1 MDEGAKPWDA
11 CQRKG
16 LGLNMGDT
24 TKISWTGPN
33 GHTEN
38 FWVGCKAVSTGCGLG
53 EGNGKCYAE
62 AWAERMGRDFSK
74 VTRTKTWGD
83 PLRWQKKL
91 SGTNQYEMVF
101 TCSLSDF
108 FIEKADPWRAEAWK
122 VICETPNLIYQI
134 LRKRPGLVEK
144 RLPADWGEGYPHCW
158 LGVSVESKAYLWR
171 MKTLR
176 KIPAVVRFVSAEPLF
191 ENLMPEFEG
200 YLEGFLQCI
209 IGGQSGNGSR
219 NFRSMDHQWAREM
232 FAACKRHG
240 VARFFK
246 QSSAIQT
253 EMGTKLDGELVRE

>member
-1 MDEGAKPWDA
+1 
-11 CQRKG
+11 
-16 LGLNMGDT
+16 MGDT

-38 FWVGCKAVSTGCGLG
+38 FWVGCKAVSPGCGLG

-91 SGTNQYEMVF
+91 RGTNQYEMVF

-108 FIEKADPWRAEAWK
+108 FIEEADLWRSEAWG
-122 VICETPNLIYQI
+122 VIKRCPNLLWQI
-134 LRKRPGLVEK
+134 LTKRPGLIPK

-171 MKTLR
+171 MHTLR
-176 KIPAVVRFVSAEPLF
+176 KIPAAVRFVSAEPLF
-191 ENLMPEFEG
+191 ENLMPEFED
-200 YLEGFLQCI
+200 YLEGFTQCI

-219 NFRSMDHQWAREM
+219 HFRPMDHQWAREM

-246 QSSAIQT
+246 QSSSLRS
-253 EMGTKLDGELVRE
+253 EMGTRLDGEFLREYPRVHGAPYGKVG